1 MQTGRI
7 PGPVMFSPVVGL
19 TLVCGMSV
27 ACMQPHTP
35 GFMPGLKVCHSYKS
49 RVLYEQLWERDTR
62 VHWNPWEAGLSS
74 LLWSKT

>member
-27 ACMQPHTP
+27 VCVQPHAP
-35 GFMPGLKVCHSYKS
+35 SSMPGVKVCHSYKS
-49 RVLYEQLWERDTR
+49 RVLYEQLWE
-62 VHWNPWEAGLSS
+62 
-74 LLWSKT
+74 KTLGPLEPLGGRALFTSVE